1 MDQQKSYV
9 PEGKPFK
16 FCSNCG
22 AKIDKEAVICPA
34 CGVSQ
39 AGYSGFGSINNAQAG
54 SSTNTREDF
63 DGIGKIKNGA
73 LVSLVGIILSLV
85 GIAAVE
91 GALLS
96 GFSSGSPLS
105 GFSTLIAVA
114 LVGVIIGLASIL
126 LYRSGF
132 GILRQVDARKF
143 GTPYTFSTVFLVG
156 FVFLILGL
164 IIFLVAIPFLS
175 LSLLVVGDVF
185 LILSVILLLLGDI
198 IGIVLGLWR
207 VGERYN
213 STAIK
218 VGAIFFIIP
227 YLDVIAPI
235 LVFIG
240 ANSAQKSM
248 RSMQPPSD
256 GTVLTP

>member
-39 AGYSGFGSINNAQAG
+39 TGSAGFGSINNAQ
-54 SSTNTREDF
+54 SSFATNTQEDR

-73 LVSLVGIILSLV
+73 LVSLIGIILSLV
-85 GIAAVE
+85 GLAAVE
-91 GALLS
+91 GTLLS
-96 GFSSGSPLS
+96 GIRSGAPLS
-105 GFSTLIAVA
+105 GLSSLIAIA
-114 LVGVIIGLASIL
+114 LVGVIIGLISIL

-132 GILRQVDARKF
+132 GILRQVDGRRF
-143 GTPYTFSTVFLVG
+143 GTPFTFSTVFLVG

-164 IIFLVAIPFLS
+164 LIFLAAISSVDLA
-175 LSLLVVGDVF
+175 LVVVGDVF

-227 YLDVIAPI
+227 YLDVLAPI

-240 ANSAQKSM
+240 AHSAQKSM
-248 RSMQPPSD
+248 ESMKPPAD
-256 GTVLTP
+256 GTI

>member
-39 AGYSGFGSINNAQAG
+39 AGSAGFGSINSVLSGRTQ
-54 SSTNTREDF
+54 NTKEDF
-63 DGIGKIKNGA
+63 EGIGKIKNGA
-73 LVSLVGIILSLV
+73 LVSLIGIVISI
-85 GIAAVE
+85 IALPTMEAIF
-91 GALLS
+91 LS
-96 GFSSGSPLS
+96 GLTSGLPTS
-105 GFSTLIAVA
+105 GLTAIIGVA
-114 LVGVIIGLASIL
+114 LVGVIIGLISIL

-143 GTPYTFSTVFLVG
+143 GTPFTFSTVFLVG

-164 IIFLVAIPFLS
+164 LVFLVSFASFS
-175 LSLLVVGDVF
+175 TSLLIVGAVF
-185 LILSVILLLLGDI
+185 LLLSVILLLLGDI

-235 LVFIG
+235 LVFVG
-240 ANSAQKSM
+240 AHSAQKSM
-248 RSMQPPSD
+248 ESMNPPSD